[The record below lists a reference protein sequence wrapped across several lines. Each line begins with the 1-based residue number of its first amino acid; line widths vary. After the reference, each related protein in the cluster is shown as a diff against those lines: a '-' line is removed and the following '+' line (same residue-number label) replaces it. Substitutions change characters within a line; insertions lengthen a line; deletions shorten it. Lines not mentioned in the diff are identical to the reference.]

1 MVDNKLY
8 FMGGGD
14 FRPNRKF
21 IEDFSDVWMLQ
32 LDDVSAGWRRRAS
45 LSLGRNHMGAAPY
58 DGKIYAIG

>member
-1 MVDNKLY
+1 
-8 FMGGGD
+8 MGGGD